1 MEKSHD
7 GVIGNR
13 GLCQRR
19 KHFSEKKKYF
29 LFSNQ
34 VLYLHVEYPCCKYVI
49 ARFLDERSS
58 KKRAVTYTCSAF
70 LLL

>member
-13 GLCQRR
+13 GLCQRG
-19 KHFSEKKKYF
+19 KHFFEKKKYF

-34 VLYLHVEYPCCKYVI
+34 VLYLPVEYP
-49 ARFLDERSS
+49 
-58 KKRAVTYTCSAF
+58 
-70 LLL
+70 